1 MKKII
6 IPAIAIILL
15 SLSLTAFIYEGI
27 KKDRNITNDKNK
39 IMIDG
44 KNYLFPDKFRN
55 IKKTTIEEKNGLLE
69 SIILKTKIKDPEKLK
84 YTIIASDN
92 YQKTVSWD
100 DLNKGIITEERNII
114 FEHLPKG
121 FWIKDVIKIEIT
133 K

>member
-1 MKKII
+1 
-6 IPAIAIILL
+6 
-15 SLSLTAFIYEGI
+15 
-27 KKDRNITNDKNK
+27 
-39 IMIDG
+39 MIDG

-55 IKKTTIEEKNGLLE
+55 IKKTTIEEKNGFLLE